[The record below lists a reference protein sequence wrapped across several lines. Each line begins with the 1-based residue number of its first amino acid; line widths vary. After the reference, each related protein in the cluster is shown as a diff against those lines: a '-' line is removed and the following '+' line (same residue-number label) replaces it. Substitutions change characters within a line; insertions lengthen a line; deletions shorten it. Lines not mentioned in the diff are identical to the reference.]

1 MLLYIGVLFLH
12 NRNVVLTNLYLSWVP
27 RRYGKSDG
35 STVQW
40 HMKQDMTEGSRGI
53 KVTCIQ
59 PCGLVKSPWYERQTL
74 FPCRNYCGLKCLANA
89 HELVS
94 RSKLNVGILNTQ
106 ERERSNNHEILQK
119 SQVGCISVQCCG
131 KNSRVNPPISAWPMR
146 TRRIVPRSQHSF
158 FTPPHR
164 GSRTLK

>member
-59 PCGLVKSPWYERQTL
+59 PCGLVKSPWYERRTL

-119 SQVGCISVQCCG
+119 SQVGCISVRCCEKQPRKPPNDQCVKAHCP
-131 KNSRVNPPISAWPMR
+131 SISTQLFYA
-146 TRRIVPRSQHSF
+146 
-158 FTPPHR
+158 TPPW
-164 GSRTLK
+164 L

>member
-59 PCGLVKSPWYERQTL
+59 PCGLVKSPCYERRTL

-94 RSKLNVGILNTQ
+94 RSKLNMGILNTQ
-106 ERERSNNHEILQK
+106 ERERLQK

-131 KNSRVNPPISAWPMR
+131 KNSRVNPPISAWPKAHCPSIS
-146 TRRIVPRSQHSF
+146 TQLF
-158 FTPPHR
+158 YATPPW
-164 GSRTLK
+164 L